1 MLQETFLTLGLEA
14 IIKLELDYHCFF
26 NHGTN
31 HSKGV
36 AIFVRKYYS
45 EQIEHFVHL
54 DGRALAIRLKVGE
67 NSYFI
72 LNVYAPT
79 KHNEKERFYNNLLKW
94 LKKGETSKR
103 FISVRWRL
111 ELCSKCPAGYS
122 GYVLC
127 L

>member
-14 IIKLELDYHCFF
+14 IIKLQLDYHCFF

-94 LKKGETSKR
+94 LQKVKQVNDS
-103 FISVRWRL
+103 L
-111 ELCSKCPAGYS
+111 
-122 GYVLC
+122 VLGGDWNC
-127 L
+127 VQNAKPDTRGMSYA